1 MQNEQWR
8 RAKGYPGI
16 MVSDLGNVK
25 TDDGIIKKQ
34 DTELEGYKRISIAG
48 ERVRVHRLVA
58 KTFIPN
64 PKRKPCVNHKN
75 GDKSDNRVCN
85 LEWST
90 ERENS
95 LLASKCGLLHGGT
108 APTPIIVE
116 KILDNTKYEFQSQA
130 EAARKL
136 HISDSEINKCLKGKR
151 KTSHGYTFQYKEDN
165 TNETV

>member
-1 MQNEQWR
+1 MQNEQWKR
-8 RAKGYPGI
+8 IKGLPGI
-16 MVSDLGNVK
+16 LVSDQGNVK
-25 TDDGIIKKQ
+25 TDRGIVKSQ
-34 DTELEGYKRISIAG
+34 RTELEGYKRVTIAG
-48 ERVRVHRLVA
+48 ETVRTHKLVA
-58 KTFIPN
+58 KAFIPN
-64 PKRKPCVNHKN
+64 PKRKPCINHKN
-75 GDKSDNRVCN
+75 GIKTDNRACN